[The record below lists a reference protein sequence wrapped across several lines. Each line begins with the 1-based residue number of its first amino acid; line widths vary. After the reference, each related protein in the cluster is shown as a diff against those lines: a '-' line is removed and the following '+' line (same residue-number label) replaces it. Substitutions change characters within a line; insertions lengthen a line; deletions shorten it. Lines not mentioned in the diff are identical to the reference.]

1 MNLVYVTHYPAWFFG
16 QTGVIELQLSI
27 NRSTNSDNLR
37 FSLKLA
43 MNLAYDTHCL
53 LGSLK
58 DQSDW
63 TTLNSDNLRFT
74 LKLAMNLVYV
84 TYYLSR
90 FFEQTRVIEL
100 QLRINR
106 STNSDNLRFSLKLAM
121 NLAYGTHY
129 FSWFFEQPR
138 VSTLL

>member
-1 MNLVYVTHYPAWFFG
+1 
-16 QTGVIELQLSI
+16 
-27 NRSTNSDNLR
+27 
-37 FSLKLA
+37 
-43 MNLAYDTHCL
+43 
-53 LGSLK
+53 
-58 DQSDW
+58 
-63 TTLNSDNLRFT
+63 
-74 LKLAMNLVYV
+74 MNLVYV